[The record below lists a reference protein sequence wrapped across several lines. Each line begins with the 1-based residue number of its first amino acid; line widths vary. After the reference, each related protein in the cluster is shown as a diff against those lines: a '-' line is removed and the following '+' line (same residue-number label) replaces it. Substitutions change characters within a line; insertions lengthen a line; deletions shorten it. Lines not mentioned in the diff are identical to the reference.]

1 MDQHSSARG
10 KQQLWMRITNT
21 YAGKRCCAWGQRVI
35 RYLLIERKAP
45 GAWTVRQCEIFDN
58 GGPDL
63 VDVNSRP

>member
-1 MDQHSSARG
+1 
-10 KQQLWMRITNT
+10 MRITNT

-35 RYLLIERKAP
+35 RYLSIERKAP